1 MIQRIQTLYVIIG
14 TMSIVFAFFK
24 IPLFHC
30 IDSTDSLYVLNNYYS
45 ATFIF
50 LLTALSI
57 FSFQNRKKQIRFVY
71 LLSFLCTI
79 LLLWSLY
86 NYIVDFASLK
96 VCNLNM
102 IVPICFFIGKVFY
115 FLSVRGI
122 KKDDE
127 LLESIN
133 RLR

>member
-1 MIQRIQTLYVIIG
+1 MIQRIQTLYIIIG

-24 IPLFHC
+24 IPLFNC
-30 IDSTDSLYVLNNYYS
+30 IDGTDSLYVLNNYYS
-45 ATFIF
+45 VTFIL

-57 FSFQNRKKQIRFVY
+57 FSFQNRKKQIRLVY

-79 LLLWSLY
+79 FLLLSLY
-86 NYIVDFASLK
+86 HYIVDFLRLK

-102 IVPICFFIGKVFY
+102 IVLLCFLIGKAFY

>member
-1 MIQRIQTLYVIIG
+1 
-14 TMSIVFAFFK
+14 MSIVFAFYK
-24 IPLFHC
+24 TPLFHC
-30 IDSTDSLYVLNNYYS
+30 ADGTDSLYVLNNYYS
-45 ATFIF
+45 VTFIF

-79 LLLWSLY
+79 FFLLSLY
-86 NYIVDFASLK
+86 HYVADFVLLK
-96 VCNLNM
+96 VCNLNI
-102 IVPICFFIGKVFY
+102 IVLLCFFIGKAFY